1 MWRTCNV
8 RERTVRKYSECNATV
23 EAEMRLLDTVR
34 LLDKFN
40 NLRQKQGIS
49 IGKFKKLF
57 DHQILISV
65 GAGVPDREEPELAM
79 VFLTK
84 LDATR
89 YGAMMSQLT
98 NDASRGT
105 PFPQTRHAA

>member
-1 MWRTCNV
+1 M
-8 RERTVRKYSECNATV
+8 
-23 EAEMRLLDTVR
+23 
-34 LLDKFN
+34 
-40 NLRQKQGIS
+40 
-49 IGKFKKLF
+49 
-57 DHQILISV
+57 
-65 GAGVPDREEPELAM
+65 PDREEPEFAM

-105 PFPQTRHAA
+105 PFSQTWHAAWSVASG